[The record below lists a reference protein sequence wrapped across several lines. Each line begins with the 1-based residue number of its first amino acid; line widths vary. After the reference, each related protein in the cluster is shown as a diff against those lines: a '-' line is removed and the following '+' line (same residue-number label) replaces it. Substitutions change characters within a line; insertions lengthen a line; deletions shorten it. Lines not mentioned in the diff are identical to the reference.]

1 MKDKVVFITG
11 GSEGYGKAAA
21 KLFADRGAKVV
32 IAARTESKLI
42 KAQDETGADSIVCMD
57 VTSAQD
63 WENIA
68 LEHVKTRYGRL
79 DVLINNAGGAINVG
93 SLANQTTQTID
104 QVIALNLNSV
114 IYGSQVFGRM
124 MTKQGSGTIINVA
137 SVCAKQAWPGWS
149 LYAAAKWGV
158 LGFSKNLYV
167 EVQPFG
173 VRVTC
178 LLPGAGA
185 TDFMQNAG
193 SENMDMQMQP
203 IDVAQAMLS
212 ICTLPPHV
220 AVEEMTVTGIDQIIV
235 PL

>member
-21 KLFADRGAKVV
+21 KLFADKGAKVI
-32 IAARTESKLI
+32 IAARTKSKLLA
-42 KAQDETGADSIVCMD
+42 AQAETGADSFVCMD
-57 VTSAQD
+57 VTSAAD

-68 LEHVKTRYGRL
+68 YKHVIERYGRL

-93 SLANQTTQTID
+93 SLANQSTETID
-104 QVIALNLNSV
+104 KVIALNLNSV
-114 IYGSQVFGRM
+114 IYGSQVFAKLM
-124 MTKQGSGTIINVA
+124 QKQKSGTIINVA

-149 LYAAAKWGV
+149 IYAAAKWGV

-167 EVQPFG
+167 EVQPMG

-178 LLPGAGA
+178 LIPGAGS

-193 SENMDMQMQP
+193 SANMDMKLQAE
-203 IDVAQAMLS
+203 DVAQALLN
-212 ICTLPPHV
+212 ICELPKHV
-220 AVEEMTVTGIDQIIV
+220 VVEEMIVTGVDQIIV